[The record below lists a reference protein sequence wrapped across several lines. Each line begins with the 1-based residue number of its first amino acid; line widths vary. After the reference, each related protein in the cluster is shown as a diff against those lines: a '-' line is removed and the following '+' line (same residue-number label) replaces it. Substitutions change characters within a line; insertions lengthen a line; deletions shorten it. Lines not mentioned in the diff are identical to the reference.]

1 MIEGLLDKVRNQ
13 KPLVHHITNIV
24 TVNDC
29 ANVTL
34 AIGALPV
41 MAHALEE
48 VEDMVKAAS
57 GLVLNIGTLTPKQVE
72 SMIKAGK
79 KANEFGIPVVLDPVG
94 AGATPLR
101 TESAKRILGEVK
113 VSVVKGNSAE
123 IGVLA
128 GAGGEIRGVEAVASS
143 ENLLAAAKDMAKNFG
158 ATVVISGAT
167 DVVTDGERV
176 AFVDNGHPWMGTI
189 TGTGCMLAS
198 VIGSFC
204 GVERDYFKASVAAL
218 VTFGLAGE
226 LAASRPEV
234 RGPASFKVCFFDELY
249 NLSEEKI
256 RAGMKYTLT

>member
-1 MIEGLLDKVRNQ
+1 MIEGLLEKVRSQ

-48 VEDMVKAAS
+48 VEDMVSAAS
-57 GLVLNIGTLTPKQVE
+57 SLVLNIGTLTPKQVE
-72 SMIKAGK
+72 AMIKAGK
-79 KANEFGIPVVLDPVG
+79 KANELGVPVVLDPVG

-101 TESAKRILGEVK
+101 TESARRILKEVK

-128 GAGGEIRGVEAVASS
+128 GAGGEIRGVEAVGSS
-143 ENLLAAAKDMAKNFG
+143 ENLLTAAKKMAKG
-158 ATVVISGAT
+158 LGSTVVISGVK
-167 DVVTDGERV
+167 DIVTDGDRV
-176 AFVDNGHPWMGTI
+176 AYVDNGHRWMGTI
-189 TGTGCMLAS
+189 TGAGCMLAS

-204 GVERDYFKASVAAL
+204 GVERDCFKASIAAL
-218 VTFGLAGE
+218 VAFGLAGE
-226 LAASRPEV
+226 LAAERPEV

-249 NLSEEKI
+249 NLTEEKI
-256 RAGMKYTLT
+256 RAGMKYSLA

>member
-34 AIGALPV
+34 ALGALPV

-128 GAGGEIRGVEAVASS
+128 GAGGEIRGVEAVGSS
-143 ENLLAAAKDMAKNFG
+143 ENLLAAAKDMAKNLG

-204 GVERDYFKASVAAL
+204 GVERDGFKASVAAL
-218 VTFGLAGE
+218 VAFGLAGE
-226 LAASRPEV
+226 LAANRPEV

-249 NLSEEKI
+249 SLAEEKI
-256 RAGMKYTLT
+256 RRGMKYSIG

>member
-1 MIEGLLDKVRNQ
+1 MIEGLLDKVRSQ

-34 AIGALPV
+34 ALGALPV

-48 VEDMVKAAS
+48 VEDMVRAAS
-57 GLVLNIGTLTPKQVE
+57 SLVLNIGTLTPKQVD

-101 TESAKRILGEVK
+101 TDSAKRILKEVK

-143 ENLLAAAKDMAKNFG
+143 ENLLAAAKDMAKKHG
-158 ATVVISGAT
+158 TTVVISGAT

-198 VIGSFC
+198 VIGSFS
-204 GVERDYFKASVAAL
+204 GVERDCFKASVAAL
-218 VTFGLAGE
+218 VAFGLAGE
-226 LAASRPEV
+226 LAANRPEV

-256 RAGMKYTLT
+256 RAGMKYSIV

>member
-34 AIGALPV
+34 AIGGLPV

-57 GLVLNIGTLTPKQVE
+57 CLVLNIGTLTPKQVE

-79 KANEFGIPVVLDPVG
+79 KANELGIPVVLDPVG

-113 VSVVKGNSAE
+113 VSVVQGNSAE

-128 GAGGEIRGVEAVASS
+128 GAGGEIRGVEAIGSS
-143 ENLLAAAKDMAKNFG
+143 ENLLAAAKDMAKKHG

-218 VTFGLAGE
+218 VAFGLAGE
-226 LAASRPEV
+226 LAANRPEV

-249 NLSEEKI
+249 SLTEEKI
-256 RAGMKYTLT
+256 RAGMKYSIG